1 VRITH
6 PFHPFCGRTFEL
18 ICRRRHWGEDRVVYE
33 GQNGQLRTIASAWTD
48 IDPVDEFRQIAADR
62 AAFRITDLLA
72 LCDVLDRLAERLGGE
87 RSVKSITPPM

>member
-1 VRITH
+1 M
-6 PFHPFCGRTFEL
+6 
-18 ICRRRHWGEDRVVYE
+18 VYE